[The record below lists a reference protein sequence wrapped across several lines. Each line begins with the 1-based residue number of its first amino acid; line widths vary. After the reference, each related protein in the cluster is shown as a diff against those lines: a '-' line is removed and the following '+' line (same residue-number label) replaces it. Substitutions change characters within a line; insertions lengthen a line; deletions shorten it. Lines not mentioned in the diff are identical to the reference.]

1 MIQMT
6 AKELYD
12 ELHKVIKAGH
22 GDKRVVIAND
32 NEGNGYHG
40 MFCGVLDDP
49 EEIEVSIEAG
59 LNDSEETDPNNI
71 VIVG

>member
-6 AKELYD
+6 AKDLYD
-12 ELHKVIKAGH
+12 ELHKVVKAGH
-22 GDKRVVIAND
+22 GDKKVVIAND

-40 MFCGVLDDP
+40 MFYGVLDDP

>member
-12 ELHKVIKAGH
+12 ELRKVVKAGH
-22 GDKRVVIAND
+22 GDKKVVVAND

-49 EEIEVSIEAG
+49 EEIEISIEAG
-59 LNDSEETDPNNI
+59 LNDSEEVDPNNI
-71 VIVG
+71 VIIG

>member
-12 ELHKVIKAGH
+12 ELRKVVKAGH
-22 GDKRVVIAND
+22 GDKKVVVAND

-49 EEIEVSIEAG
+49 KEIEISIEAG
-59 LNDSEETDPNNI
+59 LNDSEEVDPNNI
-71 VIVG
+71 VIIG

>member
-1 MIQMT
+1 MQMT
-6 AKELYD
+6 VKDLYD
-12 ELHKVIKAGH
+12 ELRQVINAGH
-22 GDKRVVIAND
+22 GDKKVVIAND